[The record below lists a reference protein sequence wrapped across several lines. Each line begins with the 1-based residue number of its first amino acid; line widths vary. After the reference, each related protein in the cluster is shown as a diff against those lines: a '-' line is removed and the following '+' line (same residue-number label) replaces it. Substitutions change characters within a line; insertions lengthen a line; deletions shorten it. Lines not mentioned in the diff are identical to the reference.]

1 MADQENITI
10 ISETIEVH
18 PTKFDRFAVVRNGQV
33 YAELDTH
40 AEAVELAEELAEREE
55 E

>member
-1 MADQENITI
+1 MADQITI

-18 PTKFDRFAVVRNGQV
+18 PSGNRFAVVREGRV

-40 AEAVELAEELAEREE
+40 ADAVELAEELAEQE
-55 E
+55 

>member
-18 PTKFDRFAVVRNGQV
+18 PSAHGYSVVRNGQV
-33 YAELDTH
+33 YGEYESYDY
-40 AEAVELAEELAEREE
+40 AVELAQELAEGEGE
-55 E
+55 

>member
-1 MADQENITI
+1 MADEITI
-10 ISETIEVH
+10 ISSTIEIH
-18 PTKFDRFAVVRNGQV
+18 PTTNDRFAVVRNGQV

-40 AEAVELAEELAEREE
+40 GEAVGLAEELAEREE